1 MPGSVPD
8 AKDKQDEYN
17 VLFLKQSWFS
27 RENVEISNI
36 MMSDKFCVRSI
47 YTVSYD

>member
-17 VLFLKQSWFS
+17 ELFLKQSWFS
-27 RENVEISNI
+27 RENVEISN
-36 MMSDKFCVRSI
+36 MMSGKFCVRSI
-47 YTVSYD
+47 YEVSYD